1 MQRHNETWQ
10 GSLRYRRP
18 DLDRMGGIRRITLNR
33 NSLIGDDGATCLAE
47 ALKDDLWLKGAF
59 SCSTLTSAPHVFIF
73 QCKVT
78 INLRGWVC
86 FCSQRWTYSTAA
98 SARQAPRNC
107 APYCAT
113 TPASWCLTSE
123 TTP

>member
-47 ALKDDLWLKGAF
+47 ALEARRKAYGDENPSTLATMSNMNKGRCTGSAF
-59 SCSTLTSAPHVFIF
+59 SFFTLD
-73 QCKVT
+73 
-78 INLRGWVC
+78 
-86 FCSQRWTYSTAA
+86 A
-98 SARQAPRNC
+98 S
-107 APYCAT
+107 
-113 TPASWCLTSE
+113 
-123 TTP
+123 